1 GANADRRRDRC
12 CPIVFET
19 FDTQSRTD
27 AVSGHV
33 KQTSMGGEKSMAA
46 RKKGGRKKATRKKGS
61 AKKATRKKGTRRKAS
76 RKK

>member
-1 GANADRRRDRC
+1 MLLDRDRE
-12 CPIVFET
+12 PSTRSV
-19 FDTQSRTD
+19 RTD
-27 AVSGHV
+27 PVSDHV

-46 RKKGGRKKATRKKGS
+46 RKKGGRKKATRKKGT